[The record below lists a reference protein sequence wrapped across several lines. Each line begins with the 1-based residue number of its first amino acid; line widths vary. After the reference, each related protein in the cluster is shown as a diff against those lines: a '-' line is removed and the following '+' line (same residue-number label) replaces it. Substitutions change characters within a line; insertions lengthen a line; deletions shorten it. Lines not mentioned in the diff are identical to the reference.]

1 MSDKGI
7 GEKVDPPK
15 AQPGD
20 GIRSLRSTSLFR
32 VVNYELYAKPVCKQC
47 FPLTKEQTDPLLP
60 LQNIVIMSIGL
71 AAFGLALGY
80 VAYMRSKYEG
90 MGYYS
95 AVQDDGSEVFVK
107 KRSKWENWNAAGFE
121 MCIKK
126 ENLIY
131 LCRYCCWQFWTF
143 RIDA

>member
-20 GIRSLRSTSLFR
+20 GIRSLRSTTLFR
-32 VVNYELYAKPVCKQC
+32 VVNYELYAKP
-47 FPLTKEQTDPLLP
+47 
-60 LQNIVIMSIGL
+60 NIVIMSIGL

-107 KRSKWENWNAAGFE
+107 KRSKWEN
-121 MCIKK
+121 
-126 ENLIY
+126 
-131 LCRYCCWQFWTF
+131 
-143 RIDA
+143 